1 MILVV
6 DAGNTRIKWGVVRDG
21 IWLGEGALAHD
32 AADALE
38 QVARAHPGVTHVFGA
53 NVAGPTTGA
62 RIEAALHTVAPPIQW
77 LRASAHRCGVR
88 NLYDEPS
95 QLGVDRWAAL
105 IGAHALH
112 RGACLV
118 VNAGTATTID
128 MLAASG
134 EFCGG
139 LILPG
144 DELMRRALAGNTAQ
158 LPFAAG
164 HYRTAP
170 RNTADAIA
178 SGCLTAQLGAI
189 TLTFERLAAQP
200 NAVCL
205 LSGGGAARLEPLMTI
220 PFRRVDNLVLKGLA
234 HIAASE
240 PVEADERGC

>member
-21 IWLGEGALAHD
+21 TWLGEGAFAHD
-32 AADALE
+32 AAGTLE
-38 QVARAHPGVTHVFGA
+38 QVVREHPGIAHVLGA
-53 NVAGPTTGA
+53 NVAGPATGA
-62 RIEAALHTVAPPIQW
+62 RIEAALRTIAPPIQW
-77 LRASAHRCGVR
+77 LRASAHCCGVR
-88 NLYDEPS
+88 NLYDDPS

-134 EFCGG
+134 EFSGG

-164 HYRTAP
+164 HYRAAP

-189 TLTFERLAAQP
+189 RLMFERIAAQP
-200 NAVCL
+200 DAVCL
-205 LSGGGAARLEPLMTI
+205 LSGGAAARLESLMTI

-234 HIAASE
+234 HIADSA
-240 PVEADERGC
+240 PGEAAR